1 MELNSANN
9 FQSIYHCLRLA
20 WGPTEVGGGKQRT
33 GRTTPM
39 VLSEFIRTN
48 IEPILEKWEQFA
60 ADLFSAADM
69 SKAALRD
76 HARGMLLTIAADLDR
91 LQTAHQQTE
100 KSEGR
105 GPQLAGETQAEKHGA
120 ARLLSGF
127 TVSEEVSEFRALR
140 ASVLRLWTDANATVA
155 KTTSDDLIRFN
166 EAIDQALAESIT
178 RYSFDKAQYARLFDS
193 LLSSSPDLSYLLDL
207 DGRFIYANKAF
218 RSLFGISINE
228 IIGTYFVD
236 LGLPHSLRI
245 AEQFPQVIATGETSR
260 TEVSLPLPS
269 GKNAIYENLLVPV
282 RNDLGELEAV
292 SGMARD
298 VTERKEEEDKA
309 HRSANCDSLTGLPN
323 GKSFRSRLD
332 AEIQRFARTSMPIAL
347 LFIDLDGFKDVNDRR
362 GHDAGDRLLQQV
374 AQRLSACVRNTDMV
388 ARLGG
393 DEFAVIL
400 TEVNQIQHVQI
411 LAQEMIET
419 LAKTFSILGDEVRI
433 SGSVGIALFP
443 ADANTAEDLVKNA
456 DQAMYVAKNAGRN
469 RFSFFTL
476 SMRESAW
483 ARLKVIDEL
492 RKALPQHQL
501 SVYYQ
506 PIVELPTKRI
516 VKAEALL
523 RWHHPHTGLMFPA
536 TFIGL
541 AEEIGLIGDI
551 DDWVFGEAISSARA
565 WSALRGAPF
574 QISVNISPQEFMNK
588 ASARCWDS
596 NLAALDLAR
605 NSISVEITEGLL
617 LQDSPRATERLRKLQ
632 EAGVQ
637 LSIDD
642 FGTGP
647 CSMICFTKFDVDYL
661 KIDRS
666 FIQDTETGSDARL
679 IAEAIIAMAH
689 KLRLEVIAEGVE
701 TAEQSAWLDA
711 AGCDYA
717 QGYYFS
723 APVPAADFA
732 QLLQRGAVPEFAGAQ
747 RHH

>member
-1 MELNSANN
+1 
-9 FQSIYHCLRLA
+9 
-20 WGPTEVGGGKQRT
+20 
-33 GRTTPM
+33 M

-60 ADLFSAADM
+60 AVLFSAAQMDR
-69 SKAALRD
+69 KALRD
-76 HARGMLLTIAADLDR
+76 HARGMMLTIAADLDR
-91 LQTAHQQTE
+91 EQTPHQQTE

-105 GPQLAGETQAEKHGA
+105 GPQLSRETQAEKHGA

-127 TVSEEVSEFRALR
+127 SVSEEVSEFRALR
-140 ASVLRLWTDANATVA
+140 ASVLRLWTDANTTVA

-178 RYSFDKAQYARLFDS
+178 RYSFDKTQYARLFDS

-207 DGRFIYANKAF
+207 DGRFIYANKSF
-218 RSLFGISINE
+218 RSLFGKSIEE

-236 LGLPHSLRI
+236 LGTPHIARI
-245 AEQFPQVIATGETSR
+245 AEQFPLVIATGKTSR

-269 GKNAIYENLLVPV
+269 GKDSTYENLLVPV
-282 RNDLGELEAV
+282 RNEQGEMEAV
-292 SGMARD
+292 AGMARD

-309 HRSANCDSLTGLPN
+309 QRSANCDALTGLPN
-323 GKSFRSRLD
+323 RKFFRSRLD
-332 AEIQRFARTSMPIAL
+332 AEIKRFARTGMPIAL
-347 LFIDLDGFKDVNDRR
+347 LFIDLDGFKDVNDQR
-362 GHDAGDRLLQQV
+362 GHDAGDQLLQQV
-374 AQRLSACVRNTDMV
+374 AQRLSACVRDTDIV

-393 DEFAVIL
+393 DEFTVIL
-400 TEVNQIQHVQI
+400 TEVNHIPHVEI
-411 LAQEMIET
+411 LAQEIIEA
-419 LAKTFSILGDEVRI
+419 LANPFSILGDEVRI

-443 ADANTAEDLVKNA
+443 EDAATADDLVRNA
-456 DQAMYVAKNAGRN
+456 DQAMYMAKKAGRN

-476 SMRESAW
+476 GMRESSW
-483 ARLKVIDEL
+483 ARLEVIDEL

-506 PIVELPTKRI
+506 PIVELATQRI

-541 AEEIGLIGDI
+541 AEEIGLMGDI
-551 DDWVFGEAISSARA
+551 DDWVLGEAISSVRA
-565 WSALRGAPF
+565 WSALVGAPF
-574 QISVNISPQEFMNK
+574 QISVNMSPLEFMNK
-588 ASARCWDS
+588 APARCWDS
-596 NLAALDLAR
+596 NLAALGLAW

-617 LQDSPRATERLRKLQ
+617 HDSPRATERLRLLQ
-632 EAGVQ
+632 KAGVQ

-647 CSMICFTKFDVDYL
+647 CSMIFLKKFDVDYL

-666 FIQDTETGSDARL
+666 FIQDTATDSDGRL
-679 IAEAIIAMAH
+679 IAEAIISMAH
-689 KLRLEVIAEGVE
+689 KLRLQVIAEGVE
-701 TAEQSAWLDA
+701 TAEQSAWLNA

-723 APVPAADFA
+723 APVPAADFTR
-732 QLLQRGAVPEFAGAQ
+732 LLQ
-747 RHH
+747 